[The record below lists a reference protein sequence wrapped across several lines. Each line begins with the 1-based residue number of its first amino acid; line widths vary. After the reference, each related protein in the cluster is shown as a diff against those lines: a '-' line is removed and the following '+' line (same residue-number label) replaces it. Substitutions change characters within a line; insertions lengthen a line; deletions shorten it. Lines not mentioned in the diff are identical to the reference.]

1 MKDATLTPLVPPML
15 HLCEVG
21 DPSPPSTD
29 AVPDDIDRIP
39 VIYLAGPYSGE
50 DPWEVEQN
58 VRRAEAASA
67 ELFRRGVTN
76 ICVHAQ
82 GRFMDGLLKHGEWLK
97 HDLAILS
104 SSGDDWH
111 ARIKRLASRVP
122 ELDIFSN
129 GYVLRDAEGWE
140 VTPDGRAFLRAL
152 EAVTQDNLPPA
163 PSAGTAVR
171 AAGTLIVVGRRFRNS
186 TRPQRDAEP
195 STSVR
200 RRPSREPR

>member
-1 MKDATLTPLVPPML
+1 MSIQVAILKILASHVSGRAT
-15 HLCEVG
+15 
-21 DPSPPSTD
+21 
-29 AVPDDIDRIP
+29 ID
-39 VIYLAGPYSGE
+39 S
-50 DPWEVEQN
+50 
-58 VRRAEAASA
+58 
-67 ELFRRGVTN
+67 
-76 ICVHAQ
+76 
-82 GRFMDGLLKHGEWLK
+82 LK

-140 VTPDGRAFLRAL
+140 ITPDGRAFLRAL

-171 AAGTLIVVGRRFRNS
+171 AAGTLIVVGRRFRNR